1 VRAVLVLAALAA
13 LVGCG
18 VGSSASTGSSTELR
32 ITYWAEG
39 RDAGDGRSWTLRCHP
54 NGGTLPKAAAA
65 CTKLDAM
72 KVPFARISPRA
83 ICTEIYGGPQEAV
96 VAGVHK
102 GKRVW
107 IGLSAKNGCQIARA
121 KKLGFLVPGF
131 QTNPNA

>member
-1 VRAVLVLAALAA
+1 
-13 LVGCG
+13 
-18 VGSSASTGSSTELR
+18 
-32 ITYWAEG
+32 
-39 RDAGDGRSWTLRCHP
+39 
-54 NGGTLPKAAAA
+54 
-65 CTKLDAM
+65 
-72 KVPFARISPRA
+72 VPFTRISTRA

-96 VAGVHK
+96 IAGVHN